1 MVIFSVLL
9 HLVWS
14 TLGTSVLLQM
24 ALFHSFYDRV
34 VFRSVCIPHLLIH
47 PSVDTSEVTYKTE
60 IYSWIANSR
69 LPKGKGIN

>member
-14 TLGTSVLLQM
+14 SLGTSVLLQM

-47 PSVDTSEVTYKTE
+47 PSVDASEVTYKTE
-60 IYSWIANSR
+60 IYSWIQTQGYLR
-69 LPKGKGIN
+69 GKG